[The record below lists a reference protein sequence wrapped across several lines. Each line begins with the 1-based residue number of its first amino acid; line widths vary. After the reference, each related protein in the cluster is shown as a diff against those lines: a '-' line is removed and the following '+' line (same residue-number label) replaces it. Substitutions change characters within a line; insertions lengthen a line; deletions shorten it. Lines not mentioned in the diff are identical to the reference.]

1 MGTLHLNKEKEEVE
15 GKKNGVENG
24 RGMREKKSGRGPGL
38 KESEAAERVRKRVEK
53 GEKVEQRKEK
63 A

>member
-1 MGTLHLNKEKEEVE
+1 
-15 GKKNGVENG
+15 
-24 RGMREKKSGRGPGL
+24 MREKKSRRGPGL
-38 KESEAAERVRKRVEK
+38 KVSEEAERVRKRVEK